1 MPMHMHGQELQQ
13 IDGRYTDTQETEIDR
28 KLSMYYAYAY
38 VTSSASRAR
47 SNAAKKME
55 PSEASELVNYND
67 LWIRCVNG

>member
-38 VTSSASRAR
+38 ITSSAR
-47 SNAAKKME
+47 SNAAKKNGAMR
-55 PSEASELVNYND
+55 SQRASRAVQL
-67 LWIRCVNG
+67 

>member
-38 VTSSASRAR
+38 VTSSAR
-47 SNAAKKME
+47 STQRKKME
-55 PSEASELVNYND
+55 PSEASELLKLVNYND
-67 LWIRCVNG
+67 LWMRCVNG

>member
-38 VTSSASRAR
+38 VTSSDSSAR
-47 SNAAKKME
+47 SNAAKKNGAMR
-55 PSEASELVNYND
+55 SQRASRAVQL
-67 LWIRCVNG
+67 